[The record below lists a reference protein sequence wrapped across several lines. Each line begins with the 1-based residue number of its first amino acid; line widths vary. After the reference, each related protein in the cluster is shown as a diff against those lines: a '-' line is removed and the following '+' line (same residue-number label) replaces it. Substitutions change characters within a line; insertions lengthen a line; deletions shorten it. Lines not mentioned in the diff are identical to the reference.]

1 VVEANTTSSP
11 TLVIDS
17 AHFKQVLAQIPNT
30 PTDDR
35 VALLIRLAN
44 EQYLFDQRFGAQ
56 QFLQLA
62 EKELAHLSPA
72 VRELMSARIAASYFI
87 IEDEASMLRL
97 SDQIHDAQIRERLFK
112 GLDEVRTLVKTL

>member
-1 VVEANTTSSP
+1 
-11 TLVIDS
+11 
-17 AHFKQVLAQIPNT
+17 
-30 PTDDR
+30 
-35 VALLIRLAN
+35 LLIRLAN